1 MNLNLLIKI
10 QAGQKWSSKVGN
22 LSSTSLEEIDCQ
34 DCKDRKQELVFI
46 NKSLISK
53 GRMIRNQ

>member
-1 MNLNLLIKI
+1 MIKI